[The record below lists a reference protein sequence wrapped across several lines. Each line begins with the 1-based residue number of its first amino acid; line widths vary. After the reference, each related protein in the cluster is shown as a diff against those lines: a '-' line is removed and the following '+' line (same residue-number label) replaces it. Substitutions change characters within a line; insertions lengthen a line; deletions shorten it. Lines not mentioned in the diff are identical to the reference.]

1 MGISSRREF
10 WLVVAIVV
18 VMLAV
23 HAISTRGHVLQTS
36 AFLGAANLTNLA
48 KDIGMLGIFALGAGI
63 VIIAGGIDLSTGS
76 VICFAGM
83 MCAKMPEWIRGFD
96 LFLAHRFGWWTPL
109 FVAQVDGVAQPVDS
123 VLLTIL
129 VLAITLFVGLCV
141 GILHA
146 MLVVKLDLPP
156 FVVTLGTMAALR
168 SVASLIT
175 TGVIE
180 LTDERILA
188 LGSNWQVPVGLFLV
202 ECVLLAVLMR
212 STVIGRR
219 LQAMGGNEEAARLSG
234 LSIGRLKLFAYAV
247 GSLTATLAGI
257 VYLAHVGSADS
268 RAGIGY
274 ELSGIAAAVIG
285 GCNLKGGSGSIVGIL
300 LGAVLLKTVVNGTL
314 YVIPH
319 GSTEWEGLIVGVVVI
334 LAVLLGKLGSR

>member
-1 MGISSRREF
+1 MAITSRREF
-10 WLVVAIVV
+10 WLVMAIVLV
-18 VMLAV
+18 FIAV
-23 HAISTRGHVLQTS
+23 HAISTGGHVLQTS
-36 AFLGAANLTNLA
+36 AFLGYANLTNLG

-83 MCAKMPEWIRGFD
+83 LCAKMPEWIVGMDSVFVD
-96 LFLAHRFGWWTPL
+96 SFGWSL
-109 FVAQVDGVAQPVDS
+109 FGLQLHGAAAASHS
-123 VLLTIL
+123 VVVTIL
-129 VLAITLFVGLCV
+129 TVVATLLVGLGV
-141 GILHA
+141 GALHA
-146 MLVVKLDLPP
+146 LLVVKLDLPP

-168 SVASLIT
+168 SLASLIT

-180 LTDERILA
+180 LSDERIKS
-188 LGSNWQVPVGLFLV
+188 LGANWPMPVGLFLV
-202 ECVLLAVLMR
+202 ECFLLAVIMR
-212 STVIGRR
+212 STVVGRR

-234 LSIGRLKLFAYAV
+234 LSIGRLKLFAYVV
-247 GSLTATLAGI
+247 GSLTATLAGV

-300 LGAVLLKTVVNGTL
+300 LGVVLLKTVVNGTL
-314 YVIPH
+314 YVIPR
-319 GSTEWEGLIVGVVVI
+319 GSTSWEGLIVGIVVI
-334 LAVLLGKLGSR
+334 LAVLLGKIGGK